1 MFPLS
6 HCWIARFLLLPSPLA
21 VTPSLFS
28 IWSPT
33 RQSWVGVMLMKQ
45 PFFIGG
51 IDNVE
56 RATGNAFGAA
66 GMFFFIFLVSMVHLI
81 RDSNGSSSHGSSNSS
96 NPGVTT
102 TFHDDAEEFDGWS
115 GQRRSVTD
123 GAYGQV
129 PVFTDFEEENDG
141 GMEQHV
147 GFLS

>member
-1 MFPLS
+1 
-6 HCWIARFLLLPSPLA
+6 
-21 VTPSLFS
+21 
-28 IWSPT
+28 
-33 RQSWVGVMLMKQ
+33 MLMKQ